1 MSREK
6 SRQSTDGN
14 ELVVVANRLPVD
26 FTTDEDGS
34 LSWRRSPGGLVTA
47 LEPVMQSADGAWV
60 GWGGAADVYADP
72 FEADGMTLV
81 PVTLN
86 EDEIEQYYEGF
97 SNDTLWPL
105 YHDVISQPAFHRQ
118 WWDAYRRVNRRFAE
132 AAASQVGTGG
142 TVWVQDYQL
151 QLVPAM
157 LRELRPDVRIGF
169 FDHIPFPPYEIF
181 SQLPW
186 RRQVVEGLLGADLIG
201 FQRNGDAANFLRI
214 VRRLTRHS
222 TRGQQITF
230 EDADG
235 RPLREIRASAFPIS
249 IDSHRF
255 DELAR
260 QDSTRARAAEIRNE
274 LGDPDVVM
282 LGVDRLDYTKG
293 IRHRIKAYGELLDDG
308 RLTVEEA
315 TLVQVASPSRENV
328 DAYQELREQVETAVG
343 RINGEFGE
351 LGHAAIHYLHHSY
364 PPEEMAALYLAADV
378 MLVTSLRDGMNLV
391 AKEYIAA
398 RSDQQGAL
406 VLSEFTGAADELSG
420 ALLVNPHDIDE
431 LKAVIE
437 QAARMDTKEQ
447 RRRMRRLRR
456 KVMADDVAKWS
467 STFLRTLE
475 EMPVSPVAPELQDDD
490 SQGPGAELMD
500 ALDRLA
506 AAGGLVIVATDFDGV
521 LAPLVDD
528 PSSSRTT
535 PRSARALARLARR
548 PSSQVRLALVSGRD
562 LDTLASLSHAPSGTL
577 LVGSHGA
584 EQGEVTADGIKRH
597 DLALTEGQTSLLQRI
612 TDGLEEIADRHTGV
626 WVEKKPTASVL
637 HTRRSTH
644 DGATQATEAARGL
657 AERLGVGALEGKDVV
672 ELQVVETSKGK
683 AVDALRTELDARAVL
698 YVGDD
703 VTDEHAFAVLTSD
716 DVSVKVGPG
725 ETIAEFRVASTTSVG
740 RLLEHLARAMEG
752 RPRA

>member
-1 MSREK
+1 VSPEASK
-6 SRQSTDGN
+6 EGN
-14 ELVVVANRLPVD
+14 GLVVVANRLPVD
-26 FTTDEDGS
+26 FTTDDDGS
-34 LSWRRSPGGLVTA
+34 ISWRRSPGGLVTA
-47 LEPVMQSADGAWV
+47 LEPVMQSAEGAWV

-72 FEADGMTLV
+72 FDADGMTLV

-97 SNDTLWPL
+97 SNDALWPL
-105 YHDVISQPAFHRQ
+105 YHDVIAKPTFHRQ

-132 AAASQVGTGG
+132 SAAAQVGTGG
-142 TVWVQDYQL
+142 TVWVHDYQL

-186 RRQVVEGLLGADLIG
+186 RRQVIEGLLGADLIG
-201 FQRNGDAANFLRI
+201 FQRNGDAANFLRT

-230 EDADG
+230 EDGEG

-249 IDSHRF
+249 IDSGRF
-255 DELAR
+255 DTLAR
-260 QDSTRARAAEIRNE
+260 QDSTRARAKEIRTE
-274 LGDPDVVM
+274 LGDPQIVM

-308 RLTVEEA
+308 KLTVEDA

-437 QAARMDTKEQ
+437 QAARMDPKEQ

-467 STFLRTLE
+467 SSFLRTLE
-475 EMPVSPVAPELQDDD
+475 EMPVAPVAPELQDDD
-490 SQGPGAELMD
+490 SEGLGSDLVD

-506 AAGGLVIVATDFDGV
+506 ATVGLVIVATDFDGV

-548 PSSQVRLALVSGRD
+548 PTPQVRLALVSGRD
-562 LDTLASLSHAPSGTL
+562 LDTLAALSHAPSGTL
-577 LVGSHGA
+577 LIGSHGA
-584 EQGEVTADGIKRH
+584 EHGEVSADGVVRH
-597 DLALTEGQTSLLQRI
+597 ELALTEGQTSLLQRI
-612 TDGLEEIADRHTGV
+612 TDGLEEVADRHTGV
-626 WVEKKPTASVL
+626 WVERKPTASVL

-644 DGATQATEAARGL
+644 DGASQAIEAARGL

-672 ELQVVETSKGK
+672 ELQVVDTSKGK
-683 AVDALRTELDARAVL
+683 AIDALRTELGADAVL

-703 VTDEHAFAVLTSD
+703 VTDEHAFAVLTPD
-716 DVSVKVGPG
+716 DVAVKVGPG
-725 ETIAEFRVASTTSVG
+725 ETIAEHRVSSTKSVG
-740 RLLEHLARAMEG
+740 LLLEHLARALER
-752 RPRA
+752 RPRS

>member
-1 MSREK
+1 M
-6 SRQSTDGN
+6 
-14 ELVVVANRLPVD
+14 VANRLPVD
-26 FTTDEDGS
+26 FTTDDDGS
-34 LSWRRSPGGLVTA
+34 ISWRRSPGGLVTA

-132 AAASQVGTGG
+132 AAAAQAGTGG

-157 LRELRPDVRIGF
+157 LRELRPDLRIGF

-201 FQRNGDAANFLRI
+201 FQRNGDAANFLRT

-222 TRGQQITF
+222 TRGQLITF
-230 EDADG
+230 EDAEG
-235 RPLREIRASAFPIS
+235 RPVREIRASAFPIS
-249 IDSHRF
+249 IDSGRF

-260 QDSTRARAAEIRNE
+260 EDSTRARAAEIRTE
-274 LGDPDVVM
+274 LGDPEIVM

-328 DAYQELREQVETAVG
+328 DAYQELRDQVEIAVG

-391 AKEYIAA
+391 AKEYVAA

-406 VLSEFTGAADELSG
+406 VLSEFTGAADELNG

-431 LKAVIE
+431 LKDVIE
-437 QAARMDTKEQ
+437 RAARMDPKEQ

-467 STFLRTLE
+467 SSFLRTLE
-475 EMPVSPVAPELQDDD
+475 EMPVAPVAPELQDDD
-490 SQGPGAELMD
+490 SAGPGLELVE

-506 AAGGLVIVATDFDGV
+506 ATDGLVMVATDFDGV

-535 PRSARALARLARR
+535 PRSARALARLGRR

-562 LDTLASLSHAPSGTL
+562 LETLASLSHAPSGTL

-584 EQGEVTADGIKRH
+584 ERGEVSADGVVRH
-597 DLALTEGQTSLLQRI
+597 DLALTEGQASLLQRI
-612 TDGLEEIADRHTGV
+612 TEGLEEIADRHTGV

-672 ELQVVETSKGK
+672 ELQVVESSKGK
-683 AVDALRTELDARAVL
+683 AIDALRTELDAKAVL

-703 VTDEHAFAVLTSD
+703 VTDEHAFAVLTPD

-725 ETIAEFRVASTTSVG
+725 ETIAEHRVASTKSVG
-740 RLLEHLARAMEG
+740 LLLEHLARALE
-752 RPRA
+752 RTKRS